1 MDEPSTFPYR
11 LRLEFL
17 SPAESAFFRVL
28 HEMVKEHLFICP
40 KVPLQD
46 LFFVTRPNEN
56 VHYFNKIYRK
66 NVDFLLLRR
75 DTLKP
80 ALAVELDYPKQTEHR
95 PVDTFL
101 DGVCA
106 QARLPLVHVTVQQT
120 YDVNALARLFAEAMK
135 KAKVDNPL
143 LHSEADY
150 SPICPRCGITM
161 VLRFY
166 KDGSRKGE
174 QYYGCLNFPQCQEVV
189 GVGVRVD

>member
-80 ALAVELDYPKQTEHR
+80 ALAIELDYPKQTEHR
-95 PVDTFL
+95 PADAFL
-101 DGVCA
+101 DGICA
-106 QARLPLVHVTVQQT
+106 QARLPLAHVTVQQS
-120 YDVNALARLFAEAMK
+120 YDVNALARQFAEAMK

-143 LHSEADY
+143 LHSETDY

-166 KDGSRKGE
+166 KDGPRKGE
-174 QYYGCLNFPQCQEVV
+174 QYYGCLNFPQCQEVL
-189 GVGVRVD
+189 GAGR